1 MRACRPLLGTYVEI
15 RIDDTDP
22 ETAIVAVDA
31 GFAAISEVQRLMS
44 VFDENSDISRI
55 NRFAERFPVPV
66 APWTR
71 EILALAQALYESSD
85 GLFDCGIAPELAAW
99 GLLPARDPVS
109 SRSSIAHIRLT
120 EDGCVSCVAP
130 ARLDLGGIA
139 KGFAVD
145 RAAEA
150 LIAAGAR
157 GGIVNAGGDLR
168 VFGTADEAI
177 YLRDPADPTQV
188 RFAGQLADG
197 ALATSGT
204 YFSRREHRGEEV
216 SALVDPRTRRPVLS
230 QRSYSVIA
238 PRCVIADALTKVL
251 ALSGDT
257 NLACFSRYDAHPLI
271 FEPSRVL
278 P

>member
-55 NRFAERFPVPV
+55 NRFAQRYPVPV
-66 APWTR
+66 SPWTQ
-71 EILALAQALYESSD
+71 EILMLARELHERSE

-99 GLLPARDPVS
+99 GLLPAQEAPAS
-109 SRSSIAHIRLT
+109 TSSIAHVQLDN
-120 EDGCVSCVAP
+120 DGCVTCSAP
-130 ARLDLGGIA
+130 TRLDLGGIA

-145 RAAEA
+145 RATDA
-150 LIAAGAR
+150 LRAAGAR
-157 GGIVNAGGDLR
+157 GGIINAGGDLR

-177 YLRDPADPTQV
+177 YLRDPADPEQV
-188 RFAGQLADG
+188 RFAGQLTDG
-197 ALATSGT
+197 AFATSAT
-204 YFSRREHRGEEV
+204 YYSRREHHGEEV
-216 SALVDPRTRRPVLS
+216 SALVDPRTRRAVVS
-230 QRSYSVIA
+230 RRSYSVIA